1 MRYEPLKGKEKFDAI
16 FKSPDHILKS
26 KNFNALIVI
35 NENKFSLGM
44 ILPKKNI
51 KLAVHRNFLKRTIRN
66 ISNEIFDNT
75 KISMI
80 VVNEH
85 GVYRGLILG
94 VKRISKC
101 HPLGPKGYDPVPDK
115 KD

>member
-1 MRYEPLKGKEKFDAI
+1 MKKIIILIIKTYQITLSPLLGSNCRFH
-16 FKSPDHILKS
+16 PTCS
-26 KNFNALIVI
+26 KY
-35 NENKFSLGM
+35 
-44 ILPKKNI
+44 
-51 KLAVHRNFLKRTIRN
+51 TIQA
-66 ISNEIFDNT
+66 
-75 KISMI
+75 
-80 VVNEH
+80 VNEH